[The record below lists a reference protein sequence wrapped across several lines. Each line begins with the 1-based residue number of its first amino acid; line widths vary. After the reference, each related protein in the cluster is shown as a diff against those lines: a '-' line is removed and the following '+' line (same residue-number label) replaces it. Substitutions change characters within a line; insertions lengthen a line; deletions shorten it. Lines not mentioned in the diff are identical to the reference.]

1 MVLHQCAE
9 AESGVG
15 SCIPCSTVVW
25 FDMGFDCS
33 SEGIKRF
40 FHVVMVA
47 VDVCKCGYLW
57 DYLGLSE
64 EIQGEFCWF
73 KEVAP

>member
-1 MVLHQCAE
+1 
-9 AESGVG
+9 
-15 SCIPCSTVVW
+15 
-25 FDMGFDCS
+25 
-33 SEGIKRF
+33 
-40 FHVVMVA
+40 MVA

-57 DYLGLSE
+57 DDLGLAE